1 MEKMEIVIDYLFVT
15 LLFLTLVLAIFFVF
29 LLILNVLS
37 EIRDFF
43 KEKKEEKKSLKFTF
57 SADKMN
63 LGRMCLREVDSS
75 SNRRATSETL
85 KTFQDKSP
93 SLNVGGFFGEKED
106 KQI

>member
-1 MEKMEIVIDYLFVT
+1 MEKMEIVLDFLFVT
-15 LLFLTLVLAIFFVF
+15 LLFSTLVLAILFVF
-29 LLILNVLS
+29 WLVLSVLS

-43 KEKKEEKKSLKFTF
+43 KEKKEEKKSLTF
-57 SADKMN
+57 IFPTDKMN

-75 SNRRATSETL
+75 DLRITSETL
-85 KTFQDKSP
+85 KTSQDKSP

>member
-15 LLFLTLVLAIFFVF
+15 LLFSTLVLAIFFVF

-43 KEKKEEKKSLKFTF
+43 RDFFKEKKEEKKSLKFTF
-57 SADKMN
+57 STDKMN

-85 KTFQDKSP
+85 KISQDKSP
-93 SLNVGGFFGEKED
+93 SLNVGGFFW
-106 KQI
+106 